1 MLQFMKLL
9 INHDYT
15 PREAISMAWN
25 IDAMHSHVTF
35 SVRHMVVST
44 VKGHFNVL
52 SGTLDVDAANPAN
65 SWVRAEIDAA
75 SIDTN
80 EPNRDK
86 HLCAPDFFDVEKYPK
101 ITFKST
107 EVEPVRD
114 NDYKVTGDLTLHGV
128 TKPVIFDV
136 EYSGE
141 VKDPYGFR
149 RAGFSGKTKISRK
162 EWGLTWHTL
171 LETGGAVVSDEVK
184 IEVDLEA
191 VTKA

>member
-1 MLQFMKLL
+1 M
-9 INHDYT
+9 
-15 PREAISMAWN
+15 PWN
-25 IDAMHSHVTF
+25 IDAMHSHATF

-52 SGTLDVDAANPAN
+52 SGTLEIDPANLAN
-65 SWVRAEIDAA
+65 SWVQAEIDAA

-86 HLCAPDFFDVEKYPK
+86 HLRSPDFFDVEKYPK

-107 EVEPVRD
+107 KVESVGD
-114 NDYKVTGDLTLHGV
+114 NEYKVIGDLTLHGV
-128 TKPVIFDV
+128 TKPAVFSV

-141 VKDPYGFR
+141 IKDPYGFR
-149 RAGFSGKTKISRK
+149 RAGFSAKTKISRK
-162 EWGLTWHTL
+162 EWGLTWNSL